1 MSIQLAGGIL
11 AIYFGLLLLISY
23 FTSRGADTN
32 AFFTAN
38 RESPWWLVAFGMIGT
53 SISGLTFI
61 SVPGAVGK
69 TFFTYYQVILGHSLG
84 YLTIAL
90 VLMPLYYRL
99 NLISIYG
106 YLETRFGFWSY
117 KTGSAFFLLSR
128 TIGSAARLY
137 LAVNVLQIAIFAPIG
152 VPFVVTVFISIA
164 LIWLYTYR
172 GGVKTIIWTDTLQ
185 TFFLLIALFITIY
198 LVGQKMNMGLGEMV
212 NAIQASPLSHMLEW
226 DWKSPHFFGKDFL
239 AGVFIAIV
247 MTGLDQDLMQKN
259 LTCKSIG
266 EAQKNMFWF
275 YWVLLFINILFL
287 SLGALLYMYAQ
298 TNQIAIPTKTDELYP
313 LLALGGEFGT
323 LAAVTFLLGI
333 IAASYASSDSA
344 LTALTTS
351 FCIDFLRI
359 EKFKE
364 AKREKLKQRVHLGF
378 SALFFIVIGLFH
390 IFNTQELI
398 SAVFNLAGYTYG
410 PLLGLFSFGLFTK
423 YGVKDKLVP
432 SICLASPL
440 ITFVLEMQAQALFGG
455 FGFAKLILNGAV
467 CFLLLWHIRQD
478 RAIA

>member
-1 MSIQLAGGIL
+1 MSVQLAGGIL
-11 AIYFGLLLLISY
+11 AIYFGLLLVISY

-32 AFFTAN
+32 DFFTAN
-38 RESPWWLVAFGMIGT
+38 RQSPWWLVAFGMIGT

-69 TFFTYYQVILGHSLG
+69 TYFTYYQVILGHSLG

-106 YLETRFGFWSY
+106 YLEKRFGFWSY

-137 LAVNVLQIAIFAPIG
+137 LAVNVLQIAIFEPIG
-152 VPFVVTVFISIA
+152 VPFVLTVFISIA
-164 LIWLYTYR
+164 LIWLYTHR

-185 TFFLLIALFITIY
+185 TLFLLVALFITIV
-198 LVGQKMNMGLGEMV
+198 LVGQQMHMGIGDM
-212 NAIQASPLSHMLEW
+212 IQTIQKSPYSHMFEW
-226 DWKSPHFFGKDFL
+226 DWKNPHFFGKDFL

-275 YWVLLFINILFL
+275 YWVLLFINLLFL
-287 SLGALLYMYAQ
+287 ALGALLYIYAQ
-298 TNQIAIPTKTDELYP
+298 ANQIAIPAKTDELYP
-313 LLALGGEFGT
+313 LLALGGHFGT

-359 EKFKE
+359 EKFQE
-364 AKREKLKQRVHLGF
+364 AKRNKIKHRVHIGF
-378 SALFFIVIGLFH
+378 SVLFFIVIGLFH
-390 IFNTQELI
+390 VFNNQELI
-398 SAVFNLAGYTYG
+398 GAVFNLAGYTYG
-410 PLLGLFSFGLFTK
+410 PLLGLFAFGLFTK
-423 YGVKDKLVP
+423 TAIKDRYVP
-432 SICLASPL
+432 FVCVASPI
-440 ITFVLEMQAQALFGG
+440 ITFVLETQSQALFGG
-455 FGFAKLILNGAV
+455 FGFAKLILNGAI
-467 CFLLLWHIRQD
+467 CYLLLWSIREK
-478 RAIA
+478 AKI

>member
-1 MSIQLAGGIL
+1 MSVQLAGGIL
-11 AIYFGLLLLISY
+11 AIYFGLLLVISY
-23 FTSRGADTN
+23 ITSRGADTN
-32 AFFTAN
+32 DFFTAN
-38 RESPWWLVAFGMIGT
+38 RQSPWWLVAFGMIGT

-69 TFFTYYQVILGHSLG
+69 TYFTYYQVILGHSLG

-106 YLETRFGFWSY
+106 YLETRFGFWAY

-137 LAVNVLQIAIFAPIG
+137 LAVNVLQIAIFEPIG
-152 VPFVVTVFISIA
+152 VPFVLTVFISIA
-164 LIWLYTYR
+164 LIWLYTHR

-185 TFFLLIALFITIY
+185 TLFLLVALFITIV
-198 LVGQKMNMGLGEMV
+198 LVGQQMHMGIGDM
-212 NAIQASPLSHMLEW
+212 IQTIDKSPYSHMFEW
-226 DWKSPHFFGKDFL
+226 DWKHPHFFGKDFL

-275 YWVLLFINILFL
+275 YWVLLFINLLFL
-287 SLGALLYMYAQ
+287 ALGALLYIYAQ
-298 TNQIAIPTKTDELYP
+298 SNQIAIPTKTDELYP
-313 LLALGGEFGT
+313 LLALGGNFGT

-351 FCIDFLRI
+351 FCVDFLRI
-359 EKFKE
+359 EKFQE
-364 AKREKLKQRVHLGF
+364 AKRNKIKHRVHIGF
-378 SALFFIVIGLFH
+378 SVLFFIVIGLFH
-390 IFNTQELI
+390 VFNNQELI
-398 SAVFNLAGYTYG
+398 GAVFNLAGYTYG
-410 PLLGLFSFGLFTK
+410 PLLGLFAFGLFTK
-423 YGVKDKLVP
+423 TAIKDRYVPLV
-432 SICLASPL
+432 CVASPI
-440 ITFVLEMQAQALFGG
+440 ITFVLETQSQALFGG
-455 FGFAKLILNGAV
+455 FGFAKLILNGAI
-467 CFLLLWHIRQD
+467 CYLLLWSIREK
-478 RAIA
+478 AKI

>member
-1 MSIQLAGGIL
+1 MSVQLAGGIL
-11 AIYFGLLLLISY
+11 AIYFALLLVISY
-23 FTSRGADTN
+23 YTSKGADTN

-38 RESPWWLVAFGMIGT
+38 RQSPWWLVAFGMIGT

-69 TFFTYYQVILGHSLG
+69 TSFTYFQLILGHSLG

-90 VLMPLYYRL
+90 VLMPLYYRM

-106 YLETRFGFWSY
+106 YLEKRFGFWSY

-164 LIWLYTYR
+164 LIWLYTHR
-172 GGVKTIIWTDTLQ
+172 GGVQTIIWTDTLQ
-185 TFFLLIALFITIY
+185 TLFLLVALFITIY
-198 LVGQKMNMGLGEMV
+198 LVGQQMNMGLGDM
-212 NAIQASPLSHMLEW
+212 IQTISDSKYSHMFEW
-226 DWKSPHFFGKDFL
+226 DWKNPHFFGKDFL

-287 SLGALLYMYAQ
+287 SLGALLYIYAQ
-298 TNQIAIPTKTDELYP
+298 ANQIAIPTKTDELYP
-313 LLALGGEFGT
+313 MLALGGQFGT

-351 FCIDFLRI
+351 FCIDFLSI

-364 AKREKLKQRVHLGF
+364 EKRIKIKHRVHLGF
-378 SALFFIVIGLFH
+378 SLLFFVVIGLFH
-390 IFNTQELI
+390 LFNNQELI
-398 SAVFNLAGYTYG
+398 AAVFNLAGYTYG

-423 YGVKDKLVP
+423 LQVRDKLVP
-432 SICLASPL
+432 IVCVGSPV
-440 ITFVLEMQAQALFGG
+440 ITFILETQSQSLFGG
-455 FGFAKLILNGAV
+455 FGFAKLILNGSV
-467 CFLLLWHIRQD
+467 CFFLLWLIRVKKM
-478 RAIA
+478 A

>member
-1 MSIQLAGGIL
+1 MSFQLAGGIL
-11 AIYFGLLLLISY
+11 AIYFALLLFISY
-23 FTSRGADTN
+23 YTSKGADTN

-38 RESPWWLVAFGMIGT
+38 RQSPWWLVAFGMIGT

-69 TFFTYYQVILGHSLG
+69 TSFTYFQLILGHSLG

-90 VLMPLYYRL
+90 VLMPLYYRM

-106 YLETRFGFWSY
+106 YLEKRFGFWSY

-164 LIWLYTYR
+164 LIWLYTHR
-172 GGVKTIIWTDTLQ
+172 GGVQTIIWTDTLQ
-185 TFFLLIALFITIY
+185 TLFLLVALFITIY
-198 LVGQKMNMGLGEMV
+198 LVGQQMNMGLRDM
-212 NAIQASPLSHMLEW
+212 IQTISDSKYSHMFEW
-226 DWKSPHFFGKDFL
+226 DWKNPHFFGKDFL

-287 SLGALLYMYAQ
+287 SLGALLYLYAQ
-298 TNQIAIPTKTDELYP
+298 ANQIAIPAKTDELYP
-313 LLALGGEFGT
+313 MLALGGQFGT

-351 FCIDFLRI
+351 FCIDFLSI

-364 AKREKLKQRVHLGF
+364 AKRIKIKHRVHLGF
-378 SALFFIVIGLFH
+378 SFVFFVVIGLFH
-390 IFNTQELI
+390 LFNNQELI
-398 SAVFNLAGYTYG
+398 AAVFNLAGYTYG

-423 YGVKDKLVP
+423 LQIRDKLVP
-432 SICLASPL
+432 IVCVGSPIL
-440 ITFVLEMQAQALFGG
+440 TFILETQSQSLFGG
-455 FGFAKLILNGAV
+455 FGFAKLILNGSI
-467 CFLLLWHIRQD
+467 CFFLLYLIREKK
-478 RAIA
+478 IA

>member
-1 MSIQLAGGIL
+1 MSVQLAGGIL
-11 AIYFGLLLLISY
+11 AIYFGLLLVISY
-23 FTSRGADTN
+23 ITSRGADTN
-32 AFFTAN
+32 DFFTAN
-38 RESPWWLVAFGMIGT
+38 RQSPWWLVAFGMIGT

-69 TFFTYYQVILGHSLG
+69 TYFTYYQVILGHSLG
-84 YLTIAL
+84 YLTIAM

-106 YLETRFGFWSY
+106 YLETRFGFWAY

-137 LAVNVLQIAIFAPIG
+137 LAVNVLQIAIFEPIG
-152 VPFVVTVFISIA
+152 VPFVLTVFISIA
-164 LIWLYTYR
+164 LIWLYTHR

-185 TFFLLIALFITIY
+185 TLFLLVALFITIV
-198 LVGQKMNMGLGEMV
+198 LVGQQMNMGIGDM
-212 NAIQASPLSHMLEW
+212 IQTIEKSPYSHMFEW
-226 DWKSPHFFGKDFL
+226 DWKHPHFFGKDFL

-275 YWVLLFINILFL
+275 YWVLLFINLLFL
-287 SLGALLYMYAQ
+287 ALGALLYIYAQ
-298 TNQIAIPTKTDELYP
+298 ANQIAIPAKTDELYP
-313 LLALGGEFGT
+313 LLALGGNFGT

-359 EKFKE
+359 EKFQE
-364 AKREKLKQRVHLGF
+364 AKRNKIKHRVHIGF
-378 SALFFIVIGLFH
+378 SVLFFIVIGLFH
-390 IFNTQELI
+390 VFNNQELI
-398 SAVFNLAGYTYG
+398 GAVFNLAGYTYG
-410 PLLGLFSFGLFTK
+410 PLLGLFAFGLFTK
-423 YGVKDKLVP
+423 TAIKDRYVPLV
-432 SICLASPL
+432 CVASPI
-440 ITFVLEMQAQALFGG
+440 ITFILETQSQALFGG
-455 FGFAKLILNGAV
+455 FGFAKLILNGAI
-467 CFLLLWHIRQD
+467 CYLLLWSIREK
-478 RAIA
+478 AKI

>member
-1 MSIQLAGGIL
+1 MSVQLAGGIL
-11 AIYFGLLLLISY
+11 AIYFALLLVISY
-23 FTSRGADTN
+23 YTSKGADTN

-38 RESPWWLVAFGMIGT
+38 RQSPWWLVAFGMIGT

-69 TFFTYYQVILGHSLG
+69 TSFTYFQLILGHSLG

-90 VLMPLYYRL
+90 VLMPLYYRM

-106 YLETRFGFWSY
+106 YLEKRFGFWSY

-152 VPFVVTVFISIA
+152 VPFAVTVFISIG
-164 LIWLYTYR
+164 LIWLYTHR
-172 GGVKTIIWTDTLQ
+172 GGVQTIIWTDTLQ
-185 TFFLLIALFITIY
+185 TLFLLVALFITIY
-198 LVGQKMNMGLGEMV
+198 LVGQQMNMGLMEMV
-212 NAIQASPLSHMLEW
+212 QTISDSKYSHMFEW
-226 DWKSPHFFGKDFL
+226 DWKNPHFFGKDFL

-275 YWVLLFINILFL
+275 YWVLIFINILFL
-287 SLGALLYMYAQ
+287 SLGALLYIYAHA
-298 TNQIAIPTKTDELYP
+298 NQISIPAKTDELYP
-313 LLALGGEFGT
+313 MLALGGQFGT

-351 FCIDFLRI
+351 FCIDFLSI

-364 AKREKLKQRVHLGF
+364 EKRRKIKHRVHLGF
-378 SALFFIVIGLFH
+378 SLLFFVVIGLFH
-390 IFNTQELI
+390 LFNNQELI
-398 SAVFNLAGYTYG
+398 AAVFNLAGYTYG

-423 YGVKDKLVP
+423 LQVRDKWVP
-432 SICLASPL
+432 IVCLGSPIL
-440 ITFVLEMQAQALFGG
+440 TFILETQSQTLFGG
-455 FGFAKLILNGAV
+455 FGFAKLILNGSI
-467 CFLLLWHIRQD
+467 CFLLLWLIREKKT
-478 RAIA
+478 A

>member
-1 MSIQLAGGIL
+1 MSVQLAGGIL
-11 AIYFGLLLLISY
+11 AIYFALLLVISY
-23 FTSRGADTN
+23 YTSKGADTN

-38 RESPWWLVAFGMIGT
+38 RQSPWWLVAFGMIGT

-69 TFFTYYQVILGHSLG
+69 TSFTYFQLILGHSLG

-90 VLMPLYYRL
+90 VLMPLYYRM

-106 YLETRFGFWSY
+106 YLEKRFGFWSY

-164 LIWLYTYR
+164 LIWLYTHR
-172 GGVKTIIWTDTLQ
+172 GGVQTIIWTDTLQ
-185 TFFLLIALFITIY
+185 TLFLLVALFITIY
-198 LVGQKMNMGLGEMV
+198 LVGQQMNMGLGDM
-212 NAIQASPLSHMLEW
+212 IQTISDSKYSHMFEW
-226 DWKSPHFFGKDFL
+226 DWKNPHFFGKDFL

-287 SLGALLYMYAQ
+287 SLGALLYIYAQ
-298 TNQIAIPTKTDELYP
+298 ANQIAIPAKTDELYP
-313 LLALGGEFGT
+313 MLALGGQFGT
-323 LAAVTFLLGI
+323 MAAVTFLLGI

-351 FCIDFLRI
+351 FCIDFLSI

-364 AKREKLKQRVHLGF
+364 EKRIKIKHRVHLGF
-378 SALFFIVIGLFH
+378 SLLFFVVIGLFH
-390 IFNTQELI
+390 LFNNQELI
-398 SAVFNLAGYTYG
+398 AAVFNLAGYTYG

-423 YGVKDKLVP
+423 LQVRDKLVP
-432 SICLASPL
+432 IVCVGSPV
-440 ITFVLEMQAQALFGG
+440 ITFILETQSQSLFGG
-455 FGFAKLILNGAV
+455 FGFAKLILNGSV
-467 CFLLLWHIRQD
+467 CFLLLWLIREKK
-478 RAIA
+478 IA

>member
-1 MSIQLAGGIL
+1 MSVQLAGGIL
-11 AIYFGLLLLISY
+11 AIYFALLLVISY
-23 FTSRGADTN
+23 YTSKGADTN

-38 RESPWWLVAFGMIGT
+38 RQSPWWLVAFGMIGT

-69 TFFTYYQVILGHSLG
+69 TSFTYFQLILGHSFG

-90 VLMPLYYRL
+90 VLMPLYYRM

-106 YLETRFGFWSY
+106 YLEKRFGFWSY

-164 LIWLYTYR
+164 LIWLYTHR
-172 GGVKTIIWTDTLQ
+172 GGVQTIIWTDTLQ
-185 TFFLLIALFITIY
+185 TLFLLIALFITIY
-198 LVGQKMNMGLGEMV
+198 LVGQQMNMGLGDM
-212 NAIQASPLSHMLEW
+212 IQTISDSKYSHMFEW
-226 DWKSPHFFGKDFL
+226 DWKNPHFFGKDFL

-287 SLGALLYMYAQ
+287 SLGALLYIYAQ
-298 TNQIAIPTKTDELYP
+298 ANQITIPAKTDELYP
-313 LLALGGEFGT
+313 MLALGGQFGT

-351 FCIDFLRI
+351 FCIDFLSI

-364 AKREKLKQRVHLGF
+364 EKRTKIKHRVHLGF
-378 SALFFIVIGLFH
+378 SLLFFVVIGLFH
-390 IFNTQELI
+390 VFNNQELI
-398 SAVFNLAGYTYG
+398 AAVFNLAGYTYG

-423 YGVKDKLVP
+423 LQVRDKLVP
-432 SICLASPL
+432 IICVGSPVL
-440 ITFVLEMQAQALFGG
+440 TFILETQSQSLFGG
-455 FGFAKLILNGAV
+455 FGFAKLILNGSI
-467 CFLLLWHIRQD
+467 CFLLLWLIREKK
-478 RAIA
+478 IA

>member
-1 MSIQLAGGIL
+1 MSVQLAGGIL
-11 AIYFGLLLLISY
+11 AIYFGLLLVISY
-23 FTSRGADTN
+23 ITSRGADTN
-32 AFFTAN
+32 DFFTAN
-38 RESPWWLVAFGMIGT
+38 RQSPWWLVAFGMIGT

-69 TFFTYYQVILGHSLG
+69 TYFTYYQVILGHSLG

-106 YLETRFGFWSY
+106 YLETRFGFWAY

-137 LAVNVLQIAIFAPIG
+137 LAVNVLQIAIFEPIG
-152 VPFVVTVFISIA
+152 VPFVLTVFISIA
-164 LIWLYTYR
+164 LIWLYTHR

-185 TFFLLIALFITIY
+185 TLFLLVALFITIV
-198 LVGQKMNMGLGEMV
+198 LVGQQMNMGIGDM
-212 NAIQASPLSHMLEW
+212 IQTIEKSPYSHMFEW
-226 DWKSPHFFGKDFL
+226 DWKHPHFFGKDFL

-275 YWVLLFINILFL
+275 YWVLLFINLLFL
-287 SLGALLYMYAQ
+287 ALGALLYIYAEA
-298 TNQIAIPTKTDELYP
+298 NQIAIPAKTDELYP
-313 LLALGGEFGT
+313 LLALGGNFGT

-359 EKFKE
+359 EKFQE
-364 AKREKLKQRVHLGF
+364 AKRNKIKHRVHIGF
-378 SALFFIVIGLFH
+378 SVLFFIVIGLFH
-390 IFNTQELI
+390 VFNNQELI
-398 SAVFNLAGYTYG
+398 GAVFNLAGYTYG
-410 PLLGLFSFGLFTK
+410 PLLGLFAFGLFTK
-423 YGVKDKLVP
+423 TAIKDRYVPLV
-432 SICLASPL
+432 CVASP
-440 ITFVLEMQAQALFGG
+440 IFTFVLETQSQALFGG
-455 FGFAKLILNGAV
+455 FGFAKLILNGAI
-467 CFLLLWHIRQD
+467 CYLLLWSIREK
-478 RAIA
+478 AKI

>member
-1 MSIQLAGGIL
+1 MSVQLAGGIL
-11 AIYFGLLLLISY
+11 AIYFVLLLVISY
-23 FTSRGADTN
+23 ITSRGADTN
-32 AFFTAN
+32 DFFTAN
-38 RESPWWLVAFGMIGT
+38 RQSPWWLVAFGMIGT

-69 TFFTYYQVILGHSLG
+69 TYFTYYQVILGHSLG

-106 YLETRFGFWSY
+106 YLETRFGFWAY

-137 LAVNVLQIAIFAPIG
+137 LAVNVLQIAIFEPIG
-152 VPFVVTVFISIA
+152 VPFVLTVFISIA
-164 LIWLYTYR
+164 LIWLYTHR

-185 TFFLLIALFITIY
+185 TLFLLVALFITIV
-198 LVGQKMNMGLGEMV
+198 LVGQQMNMGIGDM
-212 NAIQASPLSHMLEW
+212 IQTIEKSPYSHMFEW
-226 DWKSPHFFGKDFL
+226 DWKHPHFFGKDFL

-275 YWVLLFINILFL
+275 YWVLLFINLLFL
-287 SLGALLYMYAQ
+287 ALGALLYIYAQ
-298 TNQIAIPTKTDELYP
+298 ANQIAIPAKTDELYP
-313 LLALGGEFGT
+313 LLALGGNFGT

-359 EKFKE
+359 EKFQE
-364 AKREKLKQRVHLGF
+364 AKRNKIKHRVHIGF
-378 SALFFIVIGLFH
+378 SVLFFIVIGLFH
-390 IFNTQELI
+390 VFNNQELI
-398 SAVFNLAGYTYG
+398 GAVFNLAGYTYG
-410 PLLGLFSFGLFTK
+410 PLLGLFAFGLFTK
-423 YGVKDKLVP
+423 TAIKDRYVPLV
-432 SICLASPL
+432 CVASPI
-440 ITFVLEMQAQALFGG
+440 ITFILETQSQALFGG
-455 FGFAKLILNGAV
+455 FGFAKLILNGAI
-467 CFLLLWHIRQD
+467 CYLLLWSIREK
-478 RAIA
+478 AKI

>member
-1 MSIQLAGGIL
+1 MSVQLAGGIL
-11 AIYFGLLLLISY
+11 AIYFALLLVISY
-23 FTSRGADTN
+23 YTSKGADTN

-38 RESPWWLVAFGMIGT
+38 RQSPWWLVAFGMIGT

-69 TFFTYYQVILGHSLG
+69 TSFTYFQLILGHSLG

-90 VLMPLYYRL
+90 VLMPLYYRM

-106 YLETRFGFWSY
+106 YLEKRFGFWSY

-164 LIWLYTYR
+164 LIWLYTHR
-172 GGVKTIIWTDTLQ
+172 GGVQTIIWTDTLQ
-185 TFFLLIALFITIY
+185 TLFLLIALFITIY
-198 LVGQKMNMGLGEMV
+198 LVGQQMNMGLGDM
-212 NAIQASPLSHMLEW
+212 IQTISDSKYSHMFEW
-226 DWKSPHFFGKDFL
+226 DWKNPHFFGKDFF

-287 SLGALLYMYAQ
+287 SLGALLYIYAQ
-298 TNQIAIPTKTDELYP
+298 ANHISIPAKTDELYP
-313 LLALGGEFGT
+313 MLALGGQFGT

-351 FCIDFLRI
+351 FCIDFLSI

-364 AKREKLKQRVHLGF
+364 EKRTKLKHRVHLGF
-378 SALFFIVIGLFH
+378 SLLFFVVIGLFH
-390 IFNTQELI
+390 LFNNQELI
-398 SAVFNLAGYTYG
+398 AAVFNLAGYTYG

-423 YGVKDKLVP
+423 LQVRDKLVP
-432 SICLASPL
+432 IVCVGSPVL
-440 ITFVLEMQAQALFGG
+440 TFILETQSQSFFGG
-455 FGFAKLILNGAV
+455 FGFAKLILNGSV
-467 CFLLLWHIRQD
+467 CFLLLWLIREKKM
-478 RAIA
+478 A

>member
-1 MSIQLAGGIL
+1 MSVQLAGGIL
-11 AIYFGLLLLISY
+11 AIYFALLLVISY
-23 FTSRGADTN
+23 YTSKGADTN

-38 RESPWWLVAFGMIGT
+38 RQSPWWLVAFGMIGT

-69 TFFTYYQVILGHSLG
+69 TSFTYFQLILGHSLG

-90 VLMPLYYRL
+90 VLMPLYYRM

-106 YLETRFGFWSY
+106 YLEKRFGFWSY

-164 LIWLYTYR
+164 LIWLYTHR
-172 GGVKTIIWTDTLQ
+172 GGVQTIIWTDTLQ
-185 TFFLLIALFITIY
+185 TLFLLIALFITIY
-198 LVGQKMNMGLGEMV
+198 LVGHQMNMGLGDM
-212 NAIQASPLSHMLEW
+212 IQTISDSKYSHMFEW
-226 DWKSPHFFGKDFL
+226 DWKNPHFFGKDFL

-287 SLGALLYMYAQ
+287 SLGALLYIYAQ
-298 TNQIAIPTKTDELYP
+298 ANQIAIPAKTDELYP
-313 LLALGGEFGT
+313 MLALGGQFGT

-351 FCIDFLRI
+351 FCIDFLSI

-364 AKREKLKQRVHLGF
+364 EKRIKIKHRVHLGF
-378 SALFFIVIGLFH
+378 SLLFFVVIGLFH
-390 IFNTQELI
+390 LFNNQELI
-398 SAVFNLAGYTYG
+398 AAVFNLAGYTYG

-423 YGVKDKLVP
+423 LQVRDKLVP
-432 SICLASPL
+432 IVCVGSPV
-440 ITFVLEMQAQALFGG
+440 ITFILETQSQSLFGG
-455 FGFAKLILNGAV
+455 FGFAKLILNGSV
-467 CFLLLWHIRQD
+467 CFFLLWLIRVKKM
-478 RAIA
+478 A

>member
-1 MSIQLAGGIL
+1 MSVQLAGGIL
-11 AIYFGLLLLISY
+11 AIYFGLLLVISY
-23 FTSRGADTN
+23 ITSRGADTN
-32 AFFTAN
+32 DFFTAN
-38 RESPWWLVAFGMIGT
+38 RQSPWWLVAFGMIGT

-69 TFFTYYQVILGHSLG
+69 TYFTYYQVILGHSLG

-106 YLETRFGFWSY
+106 YLEKRFGFWAY

-137 LAVNVLQIAIFAPIG
+137 LAVNVLQIAIFEPIG
-152 VPFVVTVFISIA
+152 VPFVLTVFISIA
-164 LIWLYTYR
+164 LIWLYTHR

-185 TFFLLIALFITIY
+185 TLFLLVALFITIV
-198 LVGQKMNMGLGEMV
+198 LVGQQMHMDIGEM
-212 NAIQASPLSHMLEW
+212 IDTIKKSPYSHMFEW
-226 DWKSPHFFGKDFL
+226 DWKNPHFFGKDFL

-275 YWVLLFINILFL
+275 YWVLLFINLLFL
-287 SLGALLYMYAQ
+287 ALGALLYIYAQ
-298 TNQIAIPTKTDELYP
+298 ANQIAIPAKTDELYP
-313 LLALGGEFGT
+313 LLALGGNFGT

-359 EKFKE
+359 EKFQE
-364 AKREKLKQRVHLGF
+364 AKREKIKHRVHIGF
-378 SALFFIVIGLFH
+378 SVLFFIVIGLFH
-390 IFNTQELI
+390 VFNNQELI
-398 SAVFNLAGYTYG
+398 GAVFNLAGYTYG
-410 PLLGLFSFGLFTK
+410 PLLGLFAFGLFTK
-423 YGVKDKLVP
+423 TAIKDKYVP
-432 SICLASPL
+432 FVCVASPI
-440 ITFVLEMQAQALFGG
+440 ITFILETQSQALFGG
-455 FGFAKLILNGAV
+455 FGFAKLILNGAI
-467 CFLLLWHIRQD
+467 CYLFLWSIREKTK
-478 RAIA
+478 I

>member
-23 FTSRGADTN
+23 YTSKGADTN

-164 LIWLYTYR
+164 LIWLYTHR

-185 TFFLLIALFITIY
+185 TLFLLVALFITIF
-198 LVGQKMNMGLGEMV
+198 LVGQQMNMGLGEMV
-212 NAIQASPLSHMLEW
+212 NTIQASPLSHMFEW

-287 SLGALLYMYAQ
+287 SLGALLYIYAQ
-298 TNQIAIPTKTDELYP
+298 ANQIAIPTKTDELYP
-313 LLALGGEFGT
+313 MLALGGEFGT

-364 AKREKLKQRVHLGF
+364 AKREKGEIGF
-378 SALFFIVIGLFH
+378 ATLRGGDVIGDH
-390 IFNTQELI
+390 SVIFAGDGERIEL
-398 SAVFNLAGYTYG
+398 TH
-410 PLLGLFSFGLFTK
+410 K
-423 YGVKDKLVP
+423 
-432 SICLASPL
+432 ASSRD
-440 ITFVLEMQAQALFGG
+440 I
-455 FGFAKLILNGAV
+455 FAKGAV
-467 CFLLLWHIRQD
+467 
-478 RAIA
+478 RAAIWGSAKGAGFYSMRDVLA

>member
-1 MSIQLAGGIL
+1 MSVQLAGGIL
-11 AIYFGLLLLISY
+11 AIYFALLLVISY
-23 FTSRGADTN
+23 YTSKGADTN

-38 RESPWWLVAFGMIGT
+38 RQSPWWLVAFGMIGT

-69 TFFTYYQVILGHSLG
+69 TSFTYFQLILGHSLG

-90 VLMPLYYRL
+90 VLMPLYYRM

-106 YLETRFGFWSY
+106 YLEKRFGFWSY

-164 LIWLYTYR
+164 LIWLYTHR
-172 GGVKTIIWTDTLQ
+172 GGVQTIIWTDTLQ
-185 TFFLLIALFITIY
+185 TLFLLIALFITIY
-198 LVGQKMNMGLGEMV
+198 LVGQQMNMGLGDM
-212 NAIQASPLSHMLEW
+212 IQTISDSQYSHMFEW
-226 DWKSPHFFGKDFL
+226 DWKNPHFFGKDFL

-287 SLGALLYMYAQ
+287 SLGALLYIYAQ
-298 TNQIAIPTKTDELYP
+298 ANQIAIPAKTDELYP
-313 LLALGGEFGT
+313 MLALGGQFGT

-351 FCIDFLRI
+351 FCIDFLSI

-364 AKREKLKQRVHLGF
+364 EKRTKIKHRVHLGF
-378 SALFFIVIGLFH
+378 SLLFFVVIGLFH
-390 IFNTQELI
+390 LFNNQELI
-398 SAVFNLAGYTYG
+398 AAVFNLAGYTYG

-423 YGVKDKLVP
+423 LQVRDKLVP
-432 SICLASPL
+432 IVCVGSPV
-440 ITFVLEMQAQALFGG
+440 ITFILETQSQSLFGG
-455 FGFAKLILNGAV
+455 FGFAKLILNGCI
-467 CFLLLWHIRQD
+467 CFLLLWLIREKK
-478 RAIA
+478 IA

>member
-1 MSIQLAGGIL
+1 MSVQLAGGIL
-11 AIYFGLLLLISY
+11 AIYFALLLVISY
-23 FTSRGADTN
+23 YTSKGADTN

-38 RESPWWLVAFGMIGT
+38 RQSPWWLVAFGMIGT

-69 TFFTYYQVILGHSLG
+69 TSFTYFQLILGHSLG

-90 VLMPLYYRL
+90 VLMPLYYRM

-106 YLETRFGFWSY
+106 YLEKRFGFWSY

-164 LIWLYTYR
+164 LIWLYTHR
-172 GGVKTIIWTDTLQ
+172 GGVQTIIWTDTLQ
-185 TFFLLIALFITIY
+185 TLFLLIALFITIY
-198 LVGQKMNMGLGEMV
+198 LVGQQMNMGLGDM
-212 NAIQASPLSHMLEW
+212 IQTISDSKYSHMFEW
-226 DWKSPHFFGKDFL
+226 DWKNPHFFGKDFL

-287 SLGALLYMYAQ
+287 SLGALLYIYAQ
-298 TNQIAIPTKTDELYP
+298 ANQIAIPAKTDELYP
-313 LLALGGEFGT
+313 MLALGGQFGT

-351 FCIDFLRI
+351 FCIDFLSI

-364 AKREKLKQRVHLGF
+364 EKRIKIKHRVHLGF
-378 SALFFIVIGLFH
+378 SLLFFVVIGLFH
-390 IFNTQELI
+390 LFNNQELI
-398 SAVFNLAGYTYG
+398 AAVFNLAGYTYG

-423 YGVKDKLVP
+423 LQVRDKLVP
-432 SICLASPL
+432 LVCVGSPV
-440 ITFVLEMQAQALFGG
+440 ITFILETQSQSLFGG
-455 FGFAKLILNGAV
+455 FGFAKLILNGSV
-467 CFLLLWHIRQD
+467 CFLLLWLIREKKM
-478 RAIA
+478 A

>member
-1 MSIQLAGGIL
+1 MSVQLAGGIL
-11 AIYFGLLLLISY
+11 AIYFALLLVISY
-23 FTSRGADTN
+23 YTSKGADTN

-38 RESPWWLVAFGMIGT
+38 RQSPWWLVAFGMIGT

-69 TFFTYYQVILGHSLG
+69 TSFTYFQLILGHSFG

-90 VLMPLYYRL
+90 VLMPLYYRM

-106 YLETRFGFWSY
+106 YLEKRFGFWSY

-164 LIWLYTYR
+164 LIWLYTHR
-172 GGVKTIIWTDTLQ
+172 GGVQTIIWTDTLQ
-185 TFFLLIALFITIY
+185 TLFLLIALFITIY
-198 LVGQKMNMGLGEMV
+198 LVGQQMNMGLGDM
-212 NAIQASPLSHMLEW
+212 IQTISDSKYSHMFEW
-226 DWKSPHFFGKDFL
+226 DWKNPHFFGKDFL

-287 SLGALLYMYAQ
+287 SLGALLYIYAQ
-298 TNQIAIPTKTDELYP
+298 ANQITIPAKTDELYP
-313 LLALGGEFGT
+313 MLALGGQFGT

-351 FCIDFLRI
+351 FCIDFLSI

-364 AKREKLKQRVHLGF
+364 EKRTKIKHRVHLGF
-378 SALFFIVIGLFH
+378 SLLFFVVIGLFH
-390 IFNTQELI
+390 VFNNQELI
-398 SAVFNLAGYTYG
+398 AAVFNLAGYTYG

-423 YGVKDKLVP
+423 LQVRDKLVP
-432 SICLASPL
+432 IVCVGSPVL
-440 ITFVLEMQAQALFGG
+440 TFILETQSQSLFGG
-455 FGFAKLILNGAV
+455 FGFAKLILNGSI
-467 CFLLLWHIRQD
+467 CFLLLWLIREKK
-478 RAIA
+478 IA

>member
-1 MSIQLAGGIL
+1 MSVQLAGGIL
-11 AIYFGLLLLISY
+11 AIYFALLLVISY
-23 FTSRGADTN
+23 YTSKGADTN

-38 RESPWWLVAFGMIGT
+38 RQSPWWLVAFGMIGT

-69 TFFTYYQVILGHSLG
+69 TSFTYFQLILGHSFG

-90 VLMPLYYRL
+90 VLMPLYYRM

-106 YLETRFGFWSY
+106 YLEKRFGFWSY

-164 LIWLYTYR
+164 LIWLYTHR
-172 GGVKTIIWTDTLQ
+172 GGVQTIIWTDTLQ
-185 TFFLLIALFITIY
+185 TLFLLIALFITIY
-198 LVGQKMNMGLGEMV
+198 LVGQQMNMGLGDM
-212 NAIQASPLSHMLEW
+212 IQTISDSKYSHMFEW
-226 DWKSPHFFGKDFL
+226 DWKNPHFFGKDFL

-287 SLGALLYMYAQ
+287 SLGALLYIYAQ
-298 TNQIAIPTKTDELYP
+298 ANQITIPAKTDELYP
-313 LLALGGEFGT
+313 MLALGGQFGT

-351 FCIDFLRI
+351 FCIDFLSI

-364 AKREKLKQRVHLGF
+364 EKRTKIKHRVHLGF
-378 SALFFIVIGLFH
+378 SLLFFVVIGLFH
-390 IFNTQELI
+390 VFNNQELI
-398 SAVFNLAGYTYG
+398 AAVFNLAGYTYG
-410 PLLGLFSFGLFTK
+410 PLLGLFSFGLFTQLQ
-423 YGVKDKLVP
+423 VRDKLVP
-432 SICLASPL
+432 IVCVGSPV
-440 ITFVLEMQAQALFGG
+440 ITFILETQSQSLFGG
-455 FGFAKLILNGAV
+455 FGFAKLILNGSI
-467 CFLLLWHIRQD
+467 CFLLLWLIREKK
-478 RAIA
+478 IA

>member
-1 MSIQLAGGIL
+1 MSVQLAGGIL
-11 AIYFGLLLLISY
+11 AIYFALLLVISY
-23 FTSRGADTN
+23 YTSKGADTN

-38 RESPWWLVAFGMIGT
+38 RQSPWWLVAFGMIGT

-69 TFFTYYQVILGHSLG
+69 TSFTYFQLILGHSLG

-90 VLMPLYYRL
+90 VLMPLYYRM

-106 YLETRFGFWSY
+106 YLEKRFGFWSY

-164 LIWLYTYR
+164 LIWLYTHR
-172 GGVKTIIWTDTLQ
+172 GGVQTIIWTDTLQ
-185 TFFLLIALFITIY
+185 TLFLLIALFITIY
-198 LVGQKMNMGLGEMV
+198 LVGQQMNMGLGDM
-212 NAIQASPLSHMLEW
+212 IQTISDSKYSHMFEW
-226 DWKSPHFFGKDFL
+226 DWKNPHFFGKDFF

-287 SLGALLYMYAQ
+287 SLGALLYIYAQ
-298 TNQIAIPTKTDELYP
+298 ANHISIPAKTDELYP
-313 LLALGGEFGT
+313 MLALGGQFGT

-351 FCIDFLRI
+351 FCIDFLSI

-364 AKREKLKQRVHLGF
+364 EKRTKLKHRVHLGF
-378 SALFFIVIGLFH
+378 SLLFFVVIGLFH
-390 IFNTQELI
+390 LFNNQELI
-398 SAVFNLAGYTYG
+398 AAVFNLAGYTYG

-423 YGVKDKLVP
+423 LQVRDKLVP
-432 SICLASPL
+432 IVCVGSPIL
-440 ITFVLEMQAQALFGG
+440 TFILETQSQSLFGG
-455 FGFAKLILNGAV
+455 FGFAKLILNGSI
-467 CFLLLWHIRQD
+467 CFLLLWLIREKKT
-478 RAIA
+478 A

>member
-1 MSIQLAGGIL
+1 MSVQLAGGIL
-11 AIYFGLLLLISY
+11 AIYFSLLLYISY
-23 FTSRGADTN
+23 YTSKGADTN

-38 RESPWWLVAFGMIGT
+38 RQSPWWLVAFGMIGT

-69 TFFTYYQVILGHSLG
+69 TSFTYFQLILGHSLG

-90 VLMPLYYRL
+90 VLMPLYYRM

-106 YLETRFGFWSY
+106 YLEKRFGFWSY

-164 LIWLYTYR
+164 LIWLYTHR
-172 GGVKTIIWTDTLQ
+172 GGVQTIIWTDTLQ
-185 TFFLLIALFITIY
+185 TLFLLVALFITIY
-198 LVGQKMNMGLGEMV
+198 LVGQQMNMGLGDM
-212 NAIQASPLSHMLEW
+212 IQTISDSKYSHMFEW

-287 SLGALLYMYAQ
+287 SLGALLYIYAQ
-298 TNQIAIPTKTDELYP
+298 VNHIAIPTKTDELYP
-313 LLALGGEFGT
+313 MLALGGQFGT

-351 FCIDFLRI
+351 FCIDFLSI

-364 AKREKLKQRVHLGF
+364 EKRKKIKHRVHLGF
-378 SALFFIVIGLFH
+378 SFVFFVVIGLFH
-390 IFNTQELI
+390 MFNNQELI

-423 YGVKDKLVP
+423 LQVRDKLVP
-432 SICLASPL
+432 TVCLGSPIL
-440 ITFVLEMQAQALFGG
+440 TFILETQSQSLFGG
-455 FGFAKLILNGAV
+455 FGFAKLILNGSI
-467 CFLLLWHIRQD
+467 CFLLLYFIRVKK
-478 RAIA
+478 IA

>member
-1 MSIQLAGGIL
+1 MSVQLAGGIL
-11 AIYFGLLLLISY
+11 AIYFGLLLVISY
-23 FTSRGADTN
+23 ITSRGADTN
-32 AFFTAN
+32 DFFTAN
-38 RESPWWLVAFGMIGT
+38 RQSPWWLVAFGMIGT

-69 TFFTYYQVILGHSLG
+69 TYFTYYQIILGHSLG
-84 YLTIAL
+84 YMTIAL

-106 YLETRFGFWSY
+106 YLETRFGFWAY

-137 LAVNVLQIAIFAPIG
+137 LAVNVLQIAIFEPIG
-152 VPFVVTVFISIA
+152 VPFVLTVFISIA
-164 LIWLYTYR
+164 LIWLYTHR

-185 TFFLLIALFITIY
+185 TLFLLVALFITIV
-198 LVGQKMNMGLGEMV
+198 LVGQQMHMGIGEM
-212 NAIQASPLSHMLEW
+212 IQTIDKSPYSHMFEW
-226 DWKSPHFFGKDFL
+226 DWRHPHFFGKDFL

-275 YWVLLFINILFL
+275 YWVLLFINLLFL
-287 SLGALLYMYAQ
+287 ALGALLYIYAQ
-298 TNQIAIPTKTDELYP
+298 SNHIAIPAKTDELYP
-313 LLALGGEFGT
+313 LLALGGNFGT
-323 LAAVTFLLGI
+323 MVAVTFLLGI

-359 EKFKE
+359 EKFQE
-364 AKREKLKQRVHLGF
+364 AKRNKIKHRVHIGF
-378 SALFFIVIGLFH
+378 SVLFFIVIGLFH
-390 IFNTQELI
+390 IFNNQELI
-398 SAVFNLAGYTYG
+398 GAVFNLAGYTYG
-410 PLLGLFSFGLFTK
+410 PLLGLFAFGLFTK
-423 YGVKDKLVP
+423 TAIKDRYVP
-432 SICLASPL
+432 IVCVASPI
-440 ITFVLEMQAQALFGG
+440 ITYVLETQSQALFGG
-455 FGFAKLILNGAV
+455 FGFAKLILNGAI
-467 CFLLLWHIRQD
+467 CYLLLWSIREK
-478 RAIA
+478 AKI

>member
-1 MSIQLAGGIL
+1 MSVQLAGGIL
-11 AIYFGLLLLISY
+11 AIYFGLLLVISY
-23 FTSRGADTN
+23 ITSRGADTN
-32 AFFTAN
+32 DFFTAN
-38 RESPWWLVAFGMIGT
+38 RQSPWWLVAFGMIGT

-69 TFFTYYQVILGHSLG
+69 TYFTYYQVILGHSLG

-106 YLETRFGFWSY
+106 YLEKRFGFWAY

-137 LAVNVLQIAIFAPIG
+137 LAVNVLQIAIFEPIG
-152 VPFVVTVFISIA
+152 VPFVLTVFISIA
-164 LIWLYTYR
+164 LIWLYTHR

-185 TFFLLIALFITIY
+185 TLFLLVALFITIV
-198 LVGQKMNMGLGEMV
+198 LVGQQMHMGIGEMIDT
-212 NAIQASPLSHMLEW
+212 IQKSPYSHMFEW
-226 DWKSPHFFGKDFL
+226 DWKNPHFFGKDFL

-275 YWVLLFINILFL
+275 YWVLLFINLLFL
-287 SLGALLYMYAQ
+287 ALGALLYIYAQ
-298 TNQIAIPTKTDELYP
+298 ANQIAIPAKTDELYP
-313 LLALGGEFGT
+313 LLALGGNFGT

-359 EKFKE
+359 EKFQE
-364 AKREKLKQRVHLGF
+364 AKREKIKHRVHIGF
-378 SALFFIVIGLFH
+378 SVLFFIVIGLFH
-390 IFNTQELI
+390 VFNNQELI
-398 SAVFNLAGYTYG
+398 GAVFNLAGYTYG
-410 PLLGLFSFGLFTK
+410 PLLGLFAFGLFTK
-423 YGVKDKLVP
+423 TAIKDKYVP
-432 SICLASPL
+432 FVCVASPI
-440 ITFVLEMQAQALFGG
+440 ITFILETQSQALFGG
-455 FGFAKLILNGAV
+455 FGFAKLILNGAI
-467 CFLLLWHIRQD
+467 CYLLLWSIREKTK
-478 RAIA
+478 I

>member
-1 MSIQLAGGIL
+1 MSVQLAGGIL
-11 AIYFGLLLLISY
+11 AIYFALLLVISY
-23 FTSRGADTN
+23 YTSKGADTN

-38 RESPWWLVAFGMIGT
+38 RQSPWWLVAFGMIGT

-69 TFFTYYQVILGHSLG
+69 TSFTYFQLILGHSLG

-90 VLMPLYYRL
+90 VLMPLYYRM

-106 YLETRFGFWSY
+106 YLEKRFGFWSY

-164 LIWLYTYR
+164 LIWLYTHR
-172 GGVKTIIWTDTLQ
+172 GGVQTIIWTDTLQ
-185 TFFLLIALFITIY
+185 TLFLLVALFITIY
-198 LVGQKMNMGLGEMV
+198 LVGQQMNMGFGDM
-212 NAIQASPLSHMLEW
+212 IQTISDSKYSHMFEW
-226 DWKSPHFFGKDFL
+226 DWKNPHFFGKDFL

-287 SLGALLYMYAQ
+287 SLGALLYIYAQ
-298 TNQIAIPTKTDELYP
+298 ANHIAIPAKTDELYP
-313 LLALGGEFGT
+313 MLALGGQFGT

-351 FCIDFLRI
+351 FCIDFLSI

-364 AKREKLKQRVHLGF
+364 EKRTKLKHRVHLGF
-378 SALFFIVIGLFH
+378 SLLFFVVIGLFH
-390 IFNTQELI
+390 LFNNQELI
-398 SAVFNLAGYTYG
+398 AAVFNLAGYTYG

-423 YGVKDKLVP
+423 LQVRDKLVP
-432 SICLASPL
+432 IVCVGSPVL
-440 ITFVLEMQAQALFGG
+440 TFILETQSQSLFGG
-455 FGFAKLILNGAV
+455 FGFAKLILNGSI
-467 CFLLLWHIRQD
+467 CFLLLWLIREKKM
-478 RAIA
+478 A

>member
-1 MSIQLAGGIL
+1 MSVQLAGGIL
-11 AIYFGLLLLISY
+11 AIYFSLLLYISY
-23 FTSRGADTN
+23 YTSKGADTN

-38 RESPWWLVAFGMIGT
+38 RQSPWWLVAFGMIGT

-69 TFFTYYQVILGHSLG
+69 TSFTYFQLILGHSLG

-90 VLMPLYYRL
+90 VLMPLYYRM

-106 YLETRFGFWSY
+106 YLEKRFGFWSY

-164 LIWLYTYR
+164 LIWLYTHR
-172 GGVKTIIWTDTLQ
+172 GGVQTIIWTDTLQ
-185 TFFLLIALFITIY
+185 TLFLLVALFITIY
-198 LVGQKMNMGLGEMV
+198 LVGQQMNMGLGDM
-212 NAIQASPLSHMLEW
+212 IQTISDSKYSHMFEW

-287 SLGALLYMYAQ
+287 SLGALLYIYAQ
-298 TNQIAIPTKTDELYP
+298 VNHIAIPAKTDELYP
-313 LLALGGEFGT
+313 MLALGGQFGT

-351 FCIDFLRI
+351 FCIDFLSI

-364 AKREKLKQRVHLGF
+364 EKRKKIKHRVHLGF
-378 SALFFIVIGLFH
+378 SFVFFVVIGLFH
-390 IFNTQELI
+390 MFNNQELI
-398 SAVFNLAGYTYG
+398 AAVFNLAGYTYG

-423 YGVKDKLVP
+423 LQVRDKLVP
-432 SICLASPL
+432 TVCLGSPIL
-440 ITFVLEMQAQALFGG
+440 TFILETQSQSLFGG
-455 FGFAKLILNGAV
+455 FGFAKLILNGSL
-467 CFLLLWHIRQD
+467 CFLLLYFIRVKK
-478 RAIA
+478 IA

>member
-1 MSIQLAGGIL
+1 MSVQLAGGIL
-11 AIYFGLLLLISY
+11 AIYFGLLLVISY
-23 FTSRGADTN
+23 ITSRGADTN
-32 AFFTAN
+32 DFFTAN
-38 RESPWWLVAFGMIGT
+38 RQSPWWLVAFGMIGT

-69 TFFTYYQVILGHSLG
+69 TYFTYYQVILGHSLG

-106 YLETRFGFWSY
+106 YLETRFGFWAY

-137 LAVNVLQIAIFAPIG
+137 LAVNVLQIAIFEPIG
-152 VPFVVTVFISIA
+152 VPFVLTVFISIA
-164 LIWLYTYR
+164 LIWLYTHR

-185 TFFLLIALFITIY
+185 TLFLLVALFITIV
-198 LVGQKMNMGLGEMV
+198 LVGQQMNMGIGDM
-212 NAIQASPLSHMLEW
+212 IQTIDKSPYSHMFEW
-226 DWKSPHFFGKDFL
+226 DWKHPHFFGKDFL

-275 YWVLLFINILFL
+275 YWVLLLINLLFL
-287 SLGALLYMYAQ
+287 ALGALLYIYAQ
-298 TNQIAIPTKTDELYP
+298 ANQIAIPAKTDELYP
-313 LLALGGEFGT
+313 LLALGGNFGT

-359 EKFKE
+359 EKFQE
-364 AKREKLKQRVHLGF
+364 AKRNKIKHRVHIGF
-378 SALFFIVIGLFH
+378 SVLFFIVIGLFH
-390 IFNTQELI
+390 VFNNQELI
-398 SAVFNLAGYTYG
+398 GAVFNLAGYTYG
-410 PLLGLFSFGLFTK
+410 PLLGLFAFGLFTK
-423 YGVKDKLVP
+423 TAIKDRYVPLV
-432 SICLASPL
+432 CVASPI
-440 ITFVLEMQAQALFGG
+440 ITYILETQSQALFGG
-455 FGFAKLILNGAV
+455 FGFAKLILNGAI
-467 CFLLLWHIRQD
+467 CYLLLWSIREK
-478 RAIA
+478 AKI

>member
-1 MSIQLAGGIL
+1 MSVQLACGIL
-11 AIYFGLLLLISY
+11 AIYFALLLYISY
-23 FTSRGADTN
+23 YTSKGADTN

-38 RESPWWLVAFGMIGT
+38 RQSPWWLVAFGMIGT

-69 TFFTYYQVILGHSLG
+69 TSFTYFQLILGHSFG

-90 VLMPLYYRL
+90 VLMPLYYRM

-106 YLETRFGFWSY
+106 YLEKRFGFWSY

-128 TIGSAARLY
+128 TIGSSARLY

-164 LIWLYTYR
+164 LIWLYTHR
-172 GGVKTIIWTDTLQ
+172 GGVQTIIWTDTLQ
-185 TFFLLIALFITIY
+185 TLFLLIALFITIY
-198 LVGQKMNMGLGEMV
+198 LVGQQMNMGLGDM
-212 NAIQASPLSHMLEW
+212 IQTISDSKYSHMFEW

-239 AGVFIAIV
+239 AGIFIAIV

-275 YWVLLFINILFL
+275 YWVLLFINVLFL
-287 SLGALLYMYAQ
+287 SLGALLYIYAQ
-298 TNQIAIPTKTDELYP
+298 ANQIAIPAKTDELYP
-313 LLALGGEFGT
+313 MLALGGQFGT

-351 FCIDFLRI
+351 FCIDFLSI

-364 AKREKLKQRVHLGF
+364 EKRKKIKHRVHLGF
-378 SALFFIVIGLFH
+378 SLLFFVVIGLFH
-390 IFNTQELI
+390 MFNNQELI
-398 SAVFNLAGYTYG
+398 AAVFNLAGYTYG

-423 YGVKDKLVP
+423 LKIRDKLVP
-432 SICLASPL
+432 IVCLGSPVL
-440 ITFVLEMQAQALFGG
+440 TFILETQSQSLFGG
-455 FGFAKLILNGAV
+455 FGFAKLILNGSI
-467 CFLLLWHIRQD
+467 CFLLLYLIRVKKT
-478 RAIA
+478 A

>member
-1 MSIQLAGGIL
+1 MSVQLAGGIL
-11 AIYFGLLLLISY
+11 AIYFALLLVISY
-23 FTSRGADTN
+23 YTSKGADTN

-38 RESPWWLVAFGMIGT
+38 RQSPWWLVAFGMIGT

-69 TFFTYYQVILGHSLG
+69 TSFTYFQLILGHSLG

-90 VLMPLYYRL
+90 VLMPLYYRM

-106 YLETRFGFWSY
+106 YLEKRFGFWSY

-164 LIWLYTYR
+164 LIWLYTHR
-172 GGVKTIIWTDTLQ
+172 GGVQTIIWTDTLQ
-185 TFFLLIALFITIY
+185 TLFLLIALFITIY
-198 LVGQKMNMGLGEMV
+198 LVGQQMNMGLGDM
-212 NAIQASPLSHMLEW
+212 IQIISDSKYSHMFEW
-226 DWKSPHFFGKDFL
+226 DWKNPHFFGKDFF

-287 SLGALLYMYAQ
+287 SLGALLYIYAQ
-298 TNQIAIPTKTDELYP
+298 ANHIAIPAKTDELYP
-313 LLALGGEFGT
+313 MLALGGQFGT

-351 FCIDFLRI
+351 FCIDFLSI

-364 AKREKLKQRVHLGF
+364 EKRTKLKHRVHLGF
-378 SALFFIVIGLFH
+378 SLLFFVVIGLFH
-390 IFNTQELI
+390 LFNNQELI
-398 SAVFNLAGYTYG
+398 AAVFNLAGYTYG

-423 YGVKDKLVP
+423 LQVRDKLVP
-432 SICLASPL
+432 IVCVGSPIL
-440 ITFVLEMQAQALFGG
+440 TFILETQSQSLFGG
-455 FGFAKLILNGAV
+455 FGFAKLILNGSI
-467 CFLLLWHIRQD
+467 CFLMLWLIRVKKTV
-478 RAIA
+478 

>member
-1 MSIQLAGGIL
+1 
-11 AIYFGLLLLISY
+11 
-23 FTSRGADTN
+23 
-32 AFFTAN
+32 
-38 RESPWWLVAFGMIGT
+38 MIGT

-69 TFFTYYQVILGHSLG
+69 TYFTYYQVILGHSLG

-106 YLETRFGFWSY
+106 YLETRFGFWAY

-137 LAVNVLQIAIFAPIG
+137 LAVNVLQIAIFEPIG
-152 VPFVVTVFISIA
+152 VPFVLTVFISIA
-164 LIWLYTYR
+164 LIWLYTHR

-185 TFFLLIALFITIY
+185 TLFLLVALFITIV
-198 LVGQKMNMGLGEMV
+198 LVGQQMNMGIGDM
-212 NAIQASPLSHMLEW
+212 IQTIDKSPYSHMFEW
-226 DWKSPHFFGKDFL
+226 DWKHPHFFGKDFL

-275 YWVLLFINILFL
+275 YWVLLFINLLFL
-287 SLGALLYMYAQ
+287 ALGALLYIYAQ
-298 TNQIAIPTKTDELYP
+298 ANQIAIPAKTDELYP
-313 LLALGGEFGT
+313 LLALGGNFGT

-359 EKFKE
+359 EKFQE
-364 AKREKLKQRVHLGF
+364 AKRNKIKHRVHIGF
-378 SALFFIVIGLFH
+378 SVLFFIVIGLFH
-390 IFNTQELI
+390 VFNNQELI
-398 SAVFNLAGYTYG
+398 GAVFNLAGYTYG
-410 PLLGLFSFGLFTK
+410 PLLGLFAFGLFTK
-423 YGVKDKLVP
+423 TAIKDRYVPLV
-432 SICLASPL
+432 CVASPI
-440 ITFVLEMQAQALFGG
+440 ITYILETQSQALFGG
-455 FGFAKLILNGAV
+455 FGFAKLILNGAI
-467 CFLLLWHIRQD
+467 CYLLLWSIREK
-478 RAIA
+478 AKI

>member
-1 MSIQLAGGIL
+1 MSVQLAGGIL
-11 AIYFGLLLLISY
+11 AIYFGLLLVISY
-23 FTSRGADTN
+23 ITSRGADTN
-32 AFFTAN
+32 DFFTAN
-38 RESPWWLVAFGMIGT
+38 RQSPWWLVAFGMIGT

-69 TFFTYYQVILGHSLG
+69 TYFTYYQVILGHSLG

-106 YLETRFGFWSY
+106 YLEKRFGFWAY

-137 LAVNVLQIAIFAPIG
+137 LAVNVLQIAIFEPIG
-152 VPFVVTVFISIA
+152 VPFVLTVFISIA
-164 LIWLYTYR
+164 LIWLYTHR

-185 TFFLLIALFITIY
+185 TLFLLVALFITIV
-198 LVGQKMNMGLGEMV
+198 LVGQQMNMGIGEM
-212 NAIQASPLSHMLEW
+212 IQTIQKSPYSHMFEW
-226 DWKSPHFFGKDFL
+226 DWKNPHFFGKDFL

-275 YWVLLFINILFL
+275 YWVLLFINLLFL
-287 SLGALLYMYAQ
+287 ALGALLYIYAQ
-298 TNQIAIPTKTDELYP
+298 ANQIAIPTKTDELYP
-313 LLALGGEFGT
+313 LLALGGNFGT

-359 EKFKE
+359 EKFQE
-364 AKREKLKQRVHLGF
+364 AKREKIKHRVHIGF

-390 IFNTQELI
+390 VFNNQELI
-398 SAVFNLAGYTYG
+398 GAVFNLAGYTYG
-410 PLLGLFSFGLFTK
+410 PLLGLFAFGLFTK
-423 YGVKDKLVP
+423 TAIKDRYVP
-432 SICLASPL
+432 FVCVASPI
-440 ITFVLEMQAQALFGG
+440 ITFVLETQSQALFGG
-455 FGFAKLILNGAV
+455 FGFAKLILNGAI
-467 CFLLLWHIRQD
+467 CYLLLWCIREK
-478 RAIA
+478 AKI

>member
-1 MSIQLAGGIL
+1 MSVQLAGGIL
-11 AIYFGLLLLISY
+11 AIYFALLLVISY
-23 FTSRGADTN
+23 YTSKGADTN

-38 RESPWWLVAFGMIGT
+38 RQSPWWLVAFGMIGT

-69 TFFTYYQVILGHSLG
+69 TSFTYFQLILGHSLG

-90 VLMPLYYRL
+90 VLMPLYYRM

-106 YLETRFGFWSY
+106 YLEKRFGFWSY

-164 LIWLYTYR
+164 LIWLYTHR
-172 GGVKTIIWTDTLQ
+172 GGVQTIIWTDTLQ
-185 TFFLLIALFITIY
+185 TLFLLIALFITIY
-198 LVGQKMNMGLGEMV
+198 LVGQQMNMGLGDM
-212 NAIQASPLSHMLEW
+212 IQTISDSKYSHMFEW
-226 DWKSPHFFGKDFL
+226 DWKNPHFFGKDFF

-287 SLGALLYMYAQ
+287 SLGALLYIYAQ
-298 TNQIAIPTKTDELYP
+298 ANHISIPAKTDELYP
-313 LLALGGEFGT
+313 MLALGGQFGT

-351 FCIDFLRI
+351 FCIDFLSI

-364 AKREKLKQRVHLGF
+364 EKRTKLKHRVHLGF
-378 SALFFIVIGLFH
+378 SLLFFVVIGLFH
-390 IFNTQELI
+390 LFNNQELI
-398 SAVFNLAGYTYG
+398 AAVFNLAGYTYG

-423 YGVKDKLVP
+423 LQVRDKLVP
-432 SICLASPL
+432 IVCVGSPIL
-440 ITFVLEMQAQALFGG
+440 TFILETQSQSLFGG
-455 FGFAKLILNGAV
+455 FGFAKLILNGSL
-467 CFLLLWHIRQD
+467 CFLLLWLIREKKT
-478 RAIA
+478 A

>member
-1 MSIQLAGGIL
+1 MSVQLAGGIL
-11 AIYFGLLLLISY
+11 AIYFALLLVISY
-23 FTSRGADTN
+23 YTSKGADTN

-38 RESPWWLVAFGMIGT
+38 RQSPWWLVAFGMIGT

-69 TFFTYYQVILGHSLG
+69 TSFTYFQLILGHSLG

-90 VLMPLYYRL
+90 VLMPLYYRM

-106 YLETRFGFWSY
+106 YLEKRFGFWSY

-164 LIWLYTYR
+164 LIWLYTHR
-172 GGVKTIIWTDTLQ
+172 GGVQTIIWTDTLQ
-185 TFFLLIALFITIY
+185 TLFLLIALFITIY
-198 LVGQKMNMGLGEMV
+198 LVGQQMNMGLGDM
-212 NAIQASPLSHMLEW
+212 IQTISDSKYSHMFEW
-226 DWKSPHFFGKDFL
+226 DWKNPHFFGKDFL

-287 SLGALLYMYAQ
+287 SLGALLYIYAQ
-298 TNQIAIPTKTDELYP
+298 ANQIAIPAKTDELYP
-313 LLALGGEFGT
+313 MLALGGQFGT

-351 FCIDFLRI
+351 FCIDFLSI

-364 AKREKLKQRVHLGF
+364 EKRIKIKHRVHLGF
-378 SALFFIVIGLFH
+378 SLLFFVVIGLFH
-390 IFNTQELI
+390 VFNNQELI
-398 SAVFNLAGYTYG
+398 AAVFNLAGYTYG

-423 YGVKDKLVP
+423 LQVRDKLVP
-432 SICLASPL
+432 IVCLGSPVL
-440 ITFVLEMQAQALFGG
+440 TFILETQSQSLFGG
-455 FGFAKLILNGAV
+455 FGFAKLILNGSI
-467 CFLLLWHIRQD
+467 CFLLLWLIREKKM
-478 RAIA
+478 A

>member
-1 MSIQLAGGIL
+1 MSVQLAGGIL
-11 AIYFGLLLLISY
+11 AIYFALLLVISY
-23 FTSRGADTN
+23 YTSKGADTN

-38 RESPWWLVAFGMIGT
+38 RQSPWWLVAFGMIGT

-69 TFFTYYQVILGHSLG
+69 TSFTYFQLILGHSLG

-90 VLMPLYYRL
+90 VLMPLYYRM

-106 YLETRFGFWSY
+106 YLEKRFGFWSY

-164 LIWLYTYR
+164 LIWLYTHR
-172 GGVKTIIWTDTLQ
+172 GGVQTIIWTDTLQ
-185 TFFLLIALFITIY
+185 TLFLLVALFITIY
-198 LVGQKMNMGLGEMV
+198 LVGQQMNMGFGDM
-212 NAIQASPLSHMLEW
+212 IQTISDSKYSHMFEW
-226 DWKSPHFFGKDFL
+226 DWKNPHFFGKDFL

-287 SLGALLYMYAQ
+287 SLGALLYIYAQ
-298 TNQIAIPTKTDELYP
+298 ANQIAIPAKTDELYP
-313 LLALGGEFGT
+313 MLALGGQFGT

-351 FCIDFLRI
+351 FCIDFLSI

-364 AKREKLKQRVHLGF
+364 EKRIKIKHRVHLGF
-378 SALFFIVIGLFH
+378 SLLFFVVIGLFH
-390 IFNTQELI
+390 LFNNQELI
-398 SAVFNLAGYTYG
+398 AAVFNLAGYTYG

-423 YGVKDKLVP
+423 LQVRDKLVP
-432 SICLASPL
+432 IVCVGSPV
-440 ITFVLEMQAQALFGG
+440 ITFILETQSQSLFGG
-455 FGFAKLILNGAV
+455 FGFAKLILNGSV
-467 CFLLLWHIRQD
+467 CFFLLWLIRVKKM
-478 RAIA
+478 A

>member
-1 MSIQLAGGIL
+1 MSVQLAGGIL
-11 AIYFGLLLLISY
+11 AIYFGLLLVISY
-23 FTSRGADTN
+23 ITSRGADTN
-32 AFFTAN
+32 DFFTAN
-38 RESPWWLVAFGMIGT
+38 RQSPWWLVAFGMIGT

-69 TFFTYYQVILGHSLG
+69 TYFTYYQVILGHSLG

-106 YLETRFGFWSY
+106 YLEKRFGFWAY

-137 LAVNVLQIAIFAPIG
+137 LAVNVLQIAIFEPIG
-152 VPFVVTVFISIA
+152 VPFVLTVFISIA
-164 LIWLYTYR
+164 LIWLYTHR

-185 TFFLLIALFITIY
+185 TLFLLVALFITIV
-198 LVGQKMNMGLGEMV
+198 LVGQQMNMGIGEM
-212 NAIQASPLSHMLEW
+212 IQTIQKSPYSHMFEW
-226 DWKSPHFFGKDFL
+226 DWKNPHFFGKDFL

-275 YWVLLFINILFL
+275 YWVLLFINLLFL
-287 SLGALLYMYAQ
+287 ALGALLYIYAQ
-298 TNQIAIPTKTDELYP
+298 ANQIAIPTKTDELYP
-313 LLALGGEFGT
+313 LLALGGNFGT

-359 EKFKE
+359 EKFQE
-364 AKREKLKQRVHLGF
+364 AKREKIKHRVHIGF
-378 SALFFIVIGLFH
+378 SVLFFIVIGLFH
-390 IFNTQELI
+390 VFNNQELI
-398 SAVFNLAGYTYG
+398 GAVFNLAGYTYG
-410 PLLGLFSFGLFTK
+410 PLLGLFAFGLFTK
-423 YGVKDKLVP
+423 TAIKDRYVP
-432 SICLASPL
+432 FVCVASPI
-440 ITFVLEMQAQALFGG
+440 ITFVLETQSQALFGG
-455 FGFAKLILNGAV
+455 FGFAKLILNGAI
-467 CFLLLWHIRQD
+467 CYLLLWSIRD
-478 RAIA
+478 KAKI

>member
-1 MSIQLAGGIL
+1 MSVQLAGGIL
-11 AIYFGLLLLISY
+11 AIYFALLLVISY
-23 FTSRGADTN
+23 YTSKGADTN

-38 RESPWWLVAFGMIGT
+38 RQSPWWLVAFGMIGT

-69 TFFTYYQVILGHSLG
+69 TSFTYFQLILGHSLG

-90 VLMPLYYRL
+90 VLMPLYYRM

-106 YLETRFGFWSY
+106 YLEKRFGFWSY

-164 LIWLYTYR
+164 LIWLYTHR
-172 GGVKTIIWTDTLQ
+172 GGVQTIIWTDTLQ
-185 TFFLLIALFITIY
+185 TLFLLIALFITIY
-198 LVGQKMNMGLGEMV
+198 LVGQQMNMGLGDM
-212 NAIQASPLSHMLEW
+212 IQTISDSKYSHMFEW
-226 DWKSPHFFGKDFL
+226 DWKNPHFFGKDFL

-287 SLGALLYMYAQ
+287 SLGALLYIYAQ
-298 TNQIAIPTKTDELYP
+298 ANQIAIPAKTDELYP
-313 LLALGGEFGT
+313 MLALGGQFGT

-351 FCIDFLRI
+351 FCIDFLSI

-364 AKREKLKQRVHLGF
+364 EKRTKIKHRVHLGF
-378 SALFFIVIGLFH
+378 SLLFFVVIGLFH
-390 IFNTQELI
+390 VFNNQELI
-398 SAVFNLAGYTYG
+398 AAVFNLAGYTYG

-423 YGVKDKLVP
+423 LQVRDKLVP
-432 SICLASPL
+432 IICVGSPV
-440 ITFVLEMQAQALFGG
+440 ITFILETQSQSLFGG
-455 FGFAKLILNGAV
+455 FGFAKLILNGSI
-467 CFLLLWHIRQD
+467 CFLLLWLIREKK
-478 RAIA
+478 IA

>member
-1 MSIQLAGGIL
+1 MSVQLAGGIL
-11 AIYFGLLLLISY
+11 AIYFGLLLVISY

-32 AFFTAN
+32 DFFTAN
-38 RESPWWLVAFGMIGT
+38 RQSPWWLVAFGMIGT

-69 TFFTYYQVILGHSLG
+69 TYFTYYQVILGHSLG

-106 YLETRFGFWSY
+106 YLEKRFGFWSY

-137 LAVNVLQIAIFAPIG
+137 LAVNVLQIAIFEPIG
-152 VPFVVTVFISIA
+152 VPFVLTVFISIA
-164 LIWLYTYR
+164 LIWLYTHR
-172 GGVKTIIWTDTLQ
+172 GGVKTMIWTDTLQ
-185 TFFLLIALFITIY
+185 TLFLLVALFITIV
-198 LVGQKMNMGLGEMV
+198 LVGQQMHMGIGDM
-212 NAIQASPLSHMLEW
+212 IQTIQKSPYSHMFEW
-226 DWKSPHFFGKDFL
+226 DWKNPHFFGKDFL

-275 YWVLLFINILFL
+275 YWVLLFINLLFL
-287 SLGALLYMYAQ
+287 ALGALLYIYAQ
-298 TNQIAIPTKTDELYP
+298 ANQIAIPAKTDELYP
-313 LLALGGEFGT
+313 LLALGGHFGT

-359 EKFKE
+359 EKFQE
-364 AKREKLKQRVHLGF
+364 AKRNKIKHRVHIGF
-378 SALFFIVIGLFH
+378 SVLFFIVIGLFH
-390 IFNTQELI
+390 VFNNQELI
-398 SAVFNLAGYTYG
+398 GAVFNLAGYTYG
-410 PLLGLFSFGLFTK
+410 PLLGLFAFGLFTK
-423 YGVKDKLVP
+423 TAIKDRYVP
-432 SICLASPL
+432 FVCVASPI
-440 ITFVLEMQAQALFGG
+440 ITFVLETQSQALFGG
-455 FGFAKLILNGAV
+455 FGFAKLILNGAI
-467 CFLLLWHIRQD
+467 CYLLLWSIREK
-478 RAIA
+478 AKI

>member
-1 MSIQLAGGIL
+1 MSVQLAGGIL
-11 AIYFGLLLLISY
+11 AIYFALLLVISY
-23 FTSRGADTN
+23 YTSKGADTN

-38 RESPWWLVAFGMIGT
+38 RQSPWWLVAFGMIGT

-69 TFFTYYQVILGHSLG
+69 TSFTYFQLILGHSLG

-90 VLMPLYYRL
+90 VLMPLYYRM

-106 YLETRFGFWSY
+106 YLEKRFGFWSY

-164 LIWLYTYR
+164 LIWLYTHR
-172 GGVKTIIWTDTLQ
+172 GGVQTIIWTDTLQ
-185 TFFLLIALFITIY
+185 TLFLLIALFITIY
-198 LVGQKMNMGLGEMV
+198 LVGQQMNMGLGDM
-212 NAIQASPLSHMLEW
+212 IQTISDSKYSHMFEW
-226 DWKSPHFFGKDFL
+226 DWKNPHFFGKDFL

-287 SLGALLYMYAQ
+287 SLGALLYIYAQ
-298 TNQIAIPTKTDELYP
+298 ANQIAIPAKTDELYP
-313 LLALGGEFGT
+313 MLALGGQFGT

-351 FCIDFLRI
+351 FCIDFLSI

-364 AKREKLKQRVHLGF
+364 EKRIKIKHRVHLGF
-378 SALFFIVIGLFH
+378 SLLFFVVIGLFH
-390 IFNTQELI
+390 VFNNQELI
-398 SAVFNLAGYTYG
+398 AAVFNLAGYTYG

-423 YGVKDKLVP
+423 LQVRDKLVP
-432 SICLASPL
+432 IVCVGSPI
-440 ITFVLEMQAQALFGG
+440 ITFILETQSQSLFGG
-455 FGFAKLILNGAV
+455 FGFAKLILNGSI
-467 CFLLLWHIRQD
+467 CFLLLWLIREKKM
-478 RAIA
+478 A